1 MRNLKLA
8 LPLAFCAFTFSS
20 NAFADSEIVS
30 CRDYARTA
38 ADIWSANDIAR
49 AGDLAVAPKGTFV
62 AIAAGQKYFVPVH
75 QTDEE
80 SARVPSVGQRALWRA
95 EVYREELHRC
105 LGARTLTINHIK

>member
-1 MRNLKLA
+1 MRVLKLA
-8 LPLAFCAFTFSS
+8 LPLALCAFSS
-20 NAFADSEIVS
+20 TAFADSEIVS

-49 AGDLAVAPKGTFV
+49 AGDLAVVPKGTFV

-80 SARVPSVGQRALWRA
+80 TARIPSVGQRALWRA